1 MSLIKKKVFLW
12 FFKRNNGV
20 AMAVLA
26 APLPVALI
34 LLHSRLQTSIVYPAP
49 MRKSPTE
56 CRVGGR
62 TGRECLEC
70 YATGRINVKI
80 TEGKVY
86 RTVVRP
92 ALMYGQ
98 RHGHCR
104 RHRKENAKMDVRSYE
119 AGQDHK

>member
-1 MSLIKKKVFLW
+1 MQYFLLSS
-12 FFKRNNGV
+12 V
-20 AMAVLA
+20 ACCTGFHTLSHGTLSPPSGIYVIF
-26 APLPVALI
+26 PTKCQ
-34 LLHSRLQTSIVYPAP
+34 LLYTIVIQIA
-49 MRKSPTE
+49 
-56 CRVGGR
+56 GGR

-70 YATGRINVKI
+70 YAIGRINVKI

-98 RHGHCR
+98 IHGRCR